1 VTDWLSFFCFTTFT
15 DRDGKYQLRALAESG
30 FDPLARTCRS
40 CSPRR
45 PTTCSWARRAW
56 AASSSAPCRDD
67 EAGGRPQ
74 EVRAASPRH
83 HPAAL
88 NLWYSLSVDLFGGE
102 DSSNAATFFGAGLKG
117 RDREGFLDEHTALEQ
132 SYKLTRF
139 RSDGTAEEVEIPL
152 RRAMNEVLRDAYIED
167 CEKVVKAWNRTL
179 QKEGVGGELTL
190 PSRRF
195 HRFFDPQGNFLSYEA
210 FEAQRDAWL
219 PGQDDKDYLHSIMDK
234 AHTRPGEFADWIA
247 PPKSGINGQPVD
259 FDYVKFNPA

>member
-1 VTDWLSFFCFTTFT
+1 MFVGQTGVGRIIERTVE
-15 DRDGKYQLRALAESG
+15 RMKQG
-30 FDPLARTCRS
+30 DPRKFGAIPL
-40 CSPRR
+40 
-45 PTTCSWARRAW
+45 
-56 AASSSAPCRDD
+56 DML
-67 EAGGRPQ
+67 Q
-74 EVRAASPRH
+74 RH
-83 HPAAL
+83 I
-88 NLWYSLSVDLFGGE
+88 NLWYSLSLDLFGGE

-195 HRFFDPQGNFLSYEA
+195 HRHQGVYEGQFFDPQGNFLSYEA